1 MADIAFFDL
10 PSYTR
15 IDTTLGLIQELADR
29 GEKIDYYYFDEF
41 RDKIESAGARFQPLP
56 SMKPPDSDPTLQ
68 SRLI

>member
-29 GEKIDYYYFDEF
+29 GEKIDYY
-41 RDKIESAGARFQPLP
+41 
-56 SMKPPDSDPTLQ
+56 
-68 SRLI
+68 